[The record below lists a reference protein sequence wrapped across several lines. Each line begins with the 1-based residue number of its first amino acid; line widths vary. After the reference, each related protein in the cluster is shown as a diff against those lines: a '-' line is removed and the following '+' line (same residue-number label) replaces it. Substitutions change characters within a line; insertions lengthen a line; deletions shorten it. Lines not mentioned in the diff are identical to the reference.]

1 MLWKEIAQSLVSS
14 DLHRLNLLLRPRV
27 HLHRTDKT
35 QMNLCII
42 QKRQTHSKSAMLAG
56 TLQTHEYSVGNG
68 GPLGSSS
75 SAVDANLLLRHHAI
89 IPYVVSWHLTELC
102 KYGSR
107 HAIHFEWIVDT
118 RRQQVV
124 FHVRPLQ
131 NTLPF
136 LSSSLPSSNLRHR

>member
-1 MLWKEIAQSLVSS
+1 MFRKEIAQSLISS
-14 DLHRLNLLLRPRV
+14 NLHRLNLLLRPRV

-35 QMNLCII
+35 QMNLFIM
-42 QKRQTHSKSAMLAG
+42 QKGKTHSKSTMLAG
-56 TLQTHEYSVGNG
+56 TLQTHEYSIGNG

-75 SAVDANLLLRHHAI
+75 SAVDANLSLRHHAI

-136 LSSSLPSSNLRHR
+136 FPSFFQSSLSI